1 MPHIRIH
8 GFTAGDGQECRAE
21 HRKGDQGWR
30 MHQKCEGGN
39 RTYRRQDLRRQYDAA
54 HAKGSDHDEPREH
67 DRAEDAA
74 DEAGSS
80 ALKEE
85 KSDQNG
91 DGERDDDR
99 RQARRVHL
107 QALDRA
113 QHGNRRRDRAVAVK
127 QCRAHKTKQKNGA
140 PPCSGSGMTGAQEGK
155 HRDDAALA
163 AVVGA

>member
-1 MPHIRIH
+1 MEPIGSETEKGILQHLRIGQQQRALAKIVQEQSRERDREPCESDWHAPEMPHIRIH

-39 RTYRRQDLRRQYDAA
+39 RTYRCQDLRRQYDAA

-80 ALKEE
+80 ALNEE

-91 DGERDDDR
+91 DG
-99 RQARRVHL
+99 
-107 QALDRA
+107 
-113 QHGNRRRDRAVAVK
+113 
-127 QCRAHKTKQKNGA
+127 
-140 PPCSGSGMTGAQEGK
+140 
-155 HRDDAALA
+155 
-163 AVVGA
+163 